1 MFVVVV
7 MEVDMH
13 LVKDRFGE
21 SIVMYDSR
29 EEEDAAIRNY
39 LDGNYAELT
48 CEEVAFFR
56 SCEED
61 PNGVRWEAEHAGMMS
76 EEVDEL
82 DFNGLVFIY
91 DIGRTFE
98 EGKEILLRMVGP
110 HPITPLTLWR
120 TIRKI

>member
-1 MFVVVV
+1 
-7 MEVDMH
+7 MH
-13 LVKDRFGE
+13 IDKDRFGE
-21 SIVMYDSR
+21 DIVMYDSQ
-29 EEEDAAIRNY
+29 EEEREAIRNY
-39 LDGNYAELT
+39 LRGNFAALT

-61 PNGVRWEAEHAGMMS
+61 PNGVRWEADHAGMMS

-91 DIGRTFE
+91 DLGRTFE

-110 HPITPLTLWR
+110 HPITPLTLWKLER
-120 TIRKI
+120 DLNQQTN